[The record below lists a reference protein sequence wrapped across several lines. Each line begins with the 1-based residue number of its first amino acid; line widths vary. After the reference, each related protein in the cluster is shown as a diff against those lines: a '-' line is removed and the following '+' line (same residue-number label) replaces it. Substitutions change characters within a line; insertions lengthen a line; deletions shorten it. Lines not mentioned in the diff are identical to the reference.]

1 MGGLCGKS
9 SKLHEATND
18 SAKLGEGVG
27 GPKPSNR
34 ALTTNLMRARHD
46 GDVSKHYENDRLLG
60 EGSMGTIRAVK
71 KKSNGQMYALKT
83 IQLSRISPAFL
94 AELRNEID
102 LLRSLDHP
110 NIIRPLEV
118 FDTKRRINLILEL
131 CAGGDLY
138 TRHPYTE
145 EEACSIALQLTSA
158 IAYCHAN
165 GVVHRDLK
173 FENIMFASKS
183 KEAKIKVIDFGL
195 SSKYAPGHV
204 LKGSVGTLYSMA
216 PEVIEGA
223 SDEASDNWS
232 IGVIAFMLLSSQ
244 MPFFGKDERTVIMKI
259 QACAYA
265 FRGPRWKGVSEE
277 AKDFVKRLIVKSK
290 TERMRAADALNHT
303 WLRAFSDARDAR
315 ELPTP
320 SASAASNSSRK
331 RLEGGGGGEVK
342 FGGPGDSS
350 RDAISELVASMKQF
364 GTYGK
369 LRKAA
374 LMVVAHQCDADQLQA
389 LSAAFSRIDKAN
401 NGQISLEELKG
412 ALKECDNPLT
422 DQDVDQLFKELDVD
436 ETGLIHYTEF
446 VAATVEAMGHIEVER
461 LEEAFDRL
469 DADDTGY
476 ITVENLREILGADFD
491 TETINAMIAEA
502 DFKQTG
508 KIDLEEFKMLMTS
521 GSTSTELKKIEGLK
535 ENI

>member
-1 MGGLCGKS
+1 
-9 SKLHEATND
+9 
-18 SAKLGEGVG
+18 
-27 GPKPSNR
+27 
-34 ALTTNLMRARHD
+34 
-46 GDVSKHYENDRLLG
+46 
-60 EGSMGTIRAVK
+60 
-71 KKSNGQMYALKT
+71 
-83 IQLSRISPAFL
+83 
-94 AELRNEID
+94 
-102 LLRSLDHP
+102 
-110 NIIRPLEV
+110 
-118 FDTKRRINLILEL
+118 
-131 CAGGDLY
+131 
-138 TRHPYTE
+138 
-145 EEACSIALQLTSA
+145 
-158 IAYCHAN
+158 
-165 GVVHRDLK
+165 
-173 FENIMFASKS
+173 
-183 KEAKIKVIDFGL
+183 
-195 SSKYAPGHV
+195 
-204 LKGSVGTLYSMA
+204 
-216 PEVIEGA
+216 
-223 SDEASDNWS
+223 
-232 IGVIAFMLLSSQ
+232 
-244 MPFFGKDERTVIMKI
+244 
-259 QACAYA
+259 
-265 FRGPRWKGVSEE
+265 
-277 AKDFVKRLIVKSK
+277 
-290 TERMRAADALNHT
+290 
-303 WLRAFSDARDAR
+303 
-315 ELPTP
+315 
-320 SASAASNSSRK
+320 
-331 RLEGGGGGEVK
+331 
-342 FGGPGDSS
+342 
-350 RDAISELVASMKQF
+350 MKQF

-508 KIDLEEFKMLMTS
+508 KIDMEEFKMLMTS